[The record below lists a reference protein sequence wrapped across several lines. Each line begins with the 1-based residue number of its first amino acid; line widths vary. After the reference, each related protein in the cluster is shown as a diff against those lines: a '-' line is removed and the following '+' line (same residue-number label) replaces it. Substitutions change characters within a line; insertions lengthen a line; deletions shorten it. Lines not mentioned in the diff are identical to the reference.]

1 MPEIIILAGP
11 NGAGKTSFANQ
22 FLRDEEGVAFVNADE
37 IARSL
42 DAQNRPQRE
51 LDVHAARLMLRQ
63 IDALSAG
70 GHDFMFETTL
80 SSLGYARR
88 IPAWRAKGY
97 HVGLVYLRLP
107 SIDASLARVA
117 KRVAGGGHTIPEDVI
132 RRRFHRSLTC
142 LAHYKSLVNEWYVCD
157 SLEGEFPI
165 VEAWND

>member
-22 FLRDEEGVAFVNADE
+22 FLRDEEDIAYINADE

-42 DAQNRPQRE
+42 AAKNRPRRE
-51 LDVHAARLMLRQ
+51 LEIHAARLMLRQ
-63 IDALSAG
+63 IDALVAAK
-70 GHDFMFETTL
+70 HDFMFETTL
-80 SSLGYARR
+80 ASLGYARK
-88 IPAWRAKGY
+88 IPTWRDVGY

-107 SIDASLARVA
+107 SIEASMARVA
-117 KRVAGGGHTIPEDVI
+117 KRVADGGHGIPEEVI
-132 RRRFHRSLTC
+132 RRRFHRSLSC
-142 LAHYKSLVNEWYVCD
+142 LVSYKSLVNEWYVCD